1 MANDNQPPK
10 SKRDTHIE
18 RLRGKYPD
26 RAFEDDE
33 EIFGAI
39 GDDYDGYEK
48 EIEQYKGRE
57 KALSDMFA
65 ADPRSAQFLTDM
77 HQGRSP
83 WANYIRLFGPE
94 LKDSLDDPDTIK
106 AIEEAETDYV
116 KRVAESKRLEEEYEK
131 NIIATNE
138 ALDRIQKE
146 KGLSEEQAKEAEAV
160 LIGIVRDGVMGI
172 FKPETIE
179 MVLKAL
185 NYDADVA
192 SAAEEGE
199 IAGRN
204 AKITEQLRQA
214 EKGDGT
220 APLNGKNSAPA
231 SRSLKSQSIFDI
243 ASQAV

>member
-1 MANDNQPPK
+1 MANENQAK
-10 SKRDTHIE
+10 SKRESHIE
-18 RLRGKYPD
+18 RMRKKYPD
-26 RAFEDDE
+26 KAFEDDE
-33 EIFGAI
+33 EIFGTI
-39 GDDYDGYEK
+39 GEDYDGYEK
-48 EIEQYKGRE
+48 EIEGYQGRE

-77 HQGRSP
+77 HRGGSP

-94 LKDSLDDPDTIK
+94 LKDSLDDPETLK
-106 AIEEAETDYV
+106 QIEEAETDYV
-116 KRVAESKRLEEEYEK
+116 KRVAENKKLQEEYEK
-131 NIIATNE
+131 NIAATNE
-138 ALDRIQKE
+138 TLNQIQNE
-146 KGLSEEQAKEAEAV
+146 KGLSEEQSKEVEAV
-160 LIGIVRDGVMGI
+160 LIGIVRDGVIGI

-192 SAAEEGE
+192 NAAEEGE

-220 APLNGKNSAPA
+220 APLNGKNSAP
-231 SRSLKSQSIFDI
+231 SQPTSSQSIFEL
-243 ASQAV
+243 ANGAV